1 MYLQDRIKSVIN
13 AGIIKDS
20 SDVNKPLTRN
30 LIKEEL
36 QNIVL
41 NFIYNDKVYR
51 AFIFTGG
58 TCLRKVYG
66 LNRLSEDLDF
76 DYTNNLDLSK
86 FAKDVKNYITTDFL
100 YSNMS
105 TKIATNGKSVFF
117 KFPILKE
124 LGLQVSQTPQDI
136 FLRCD
141 FAKESHG
148 FYSTEVNLV
157 NAGFY
162 SFFVNSFDLST
173 MFANKLTAFL
183 ERVFYKGE
191 FQNIPFKGRDVYDIY
206 WFIQLS
212 AKSGY
217 TLKPK
222 TDRLLTLLK
231 TDSTDQVKEQLRQKV
246 KLVDQDAV
254 YNDLLP
260 LMESGALLEQFKAT
274 FKSTILTGLDFI
286 L

>member
-1 MYLQDRIKSVIN
+1 MYLQDRIKSVIKEN
-13 AGIIKDS
+13 
-20 SDVNKPLTRN
+20 SDVSKPLTRN

-41 NFIYNDKVYR
+41 NFVYNNKVYKDL
-51 AFIFTGG
+51 IFTGG

-76 DYTNNLDLSK
+76 DYTDSLDLPK
-86 FAKDVKNYITTDFL
+86 FAEDVKNYIAADFL
-100 YSNMS
+100 YQNMN
-105 TKIATNGKSVFF
+105 TKMATNGKSVFF

-141 FAKESHG
+141 FAKESFG
-148 FYSTEVNLV
+148 LYSTEVNLV

-173 MFANKLTAFL
+173 MFANKIAAFL
-183 ERVFYKGE
+183 ERVFFKGE
-191 FQNIPFKGRDVYDIY
+191 FQKIPFKGRDIYDIY

-217 TLKPK
+217 KLKPK
-222 TDRLLTLLK
+222 ADRLLALLK
-231 TDSTDQVKEQLRQKV
+231 VQSIAQVKSQLVQKLE
-246 KLVDQDAV
+246 LVDQDAV

-260 LMESGALLEQFKAT
+260 LMEPGALLEQFKTT
-274 FKSTILTGLDFI
+274 FKSTILTGLDFVF
-286 L
+286 

>member
-1 MYLQDRIKSVIN
+1 MYLQDRIKSVLANNNI
-13 AGIIKDS
+13 D
-20 SDVNKPLTRN
+20 KPFTRN

-41 NFIYNDKVYR
+41 NFVYNDRVYKD
-51 AFIFTGG
+51 FIFTGG

-76 DYTNNLDLSK
+76 DYSSDLDIPK
-86 FAKDVKNYITTDFL
+86 FAQDVKAYFTADFL
-100 YSNMS
+100 YQSVGI
-105 TKIATNGKSVFF
+105 KISANGRSVFF
-117 KFPILKE
+117 KFPVLKE
-124 LGLQVSQTPQDI
+124 LGLQLSGTPQDI

-141 FAKESHG
+141 FAKESVG
-148 FYSTEVNLV
+148 FYSTEVNLI

-173 MFANKLTAFL
+173 MFANKLAAFL
-183 ERVFYKGE
+183 ERVFFKGE
-191 FQNIPFKGRDVYDIY
+191 FQKIPFKGRDIYDIF

-217 TLKPK
+217 MLKPK
-222 TDRLLTLLK
+222 TDRLLALLK
-231 TDSTDQVKEQLRQKV
+231 AESTAQVKSQLVQK
-246 KLVDQDAV
+246 LESVDRISV

-260 LMESGALLEQFKAT
+260 LMEPGALLEQFKTT
-274 FKSTILTGLDFI
+274 FKATILTGLDFV